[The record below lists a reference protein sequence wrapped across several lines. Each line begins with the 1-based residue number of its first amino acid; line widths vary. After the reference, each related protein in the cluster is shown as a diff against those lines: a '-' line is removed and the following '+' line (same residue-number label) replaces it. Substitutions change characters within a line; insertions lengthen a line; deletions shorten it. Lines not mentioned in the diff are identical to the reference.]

1 MLLALLV
8 QLIPALAAQ
17 QAPFATQ
24 SRLVLVPVTV
34 SDPRGRSIDGLDAD
48 AFTLYDNGQRRD
60 VTVDTIGTGVA
71 PLALVVAVQ
80 AAGISQPVLDKVAKI
95 GAMVQPLL
103 TGERGCAALLTF
115 SDDLRW
121 LSECTRDANQI
132 TRAFRNI
139 VPGAP
144 KSARML
150 DAIAAATDRLR
161 ALPNRRRV
169 LLLISES
176 RDRGS
181 ESELQPVIQDLLA
194 EGISVYAAN
203 YSAYKTAFTTRAP
216 KESRPVPP
224 DPRRP
229 PPGNDV
235 ESRNGAP
242 PGMGAPMDILG
253 GFGELFRLGKE
264 NTSEALTK
272 ATGGAVYSFAR
283 LKGLEEAIQKLAG
296 EVHSQYLLS
305 FAPSADPKPGFHSLR
320 VDVKAA
326 GATVRARPGYW
337 VR

>member
-1 MLLALLV
+1 MLLALLFP
-8 QLIPALAAQ
+8 LIPVLSAQ
-17 QAPFATQ
+17 PAPFATQ

-34 SDPRGRSIDGLDAD
+34 ADTKGRSIDGLEAD

-80 AAGISQPVLDKVAKI
+80 AAGISQPVLDKVGKI
-95 GAMVQPLL
+95 GAMIQPLL
-103 TGERGCAALLTF
+103 SGERGCAALLAF
-115 SDDLRW
+115 AEDLRW

-132 TRAFRNI
+132 TRAFQNI
-139 VPGAP
+139 APGAP
-144 KSARML
+144 KTARLL
-150 DAIAAATDRLR
+150 DAVSAAADRLR
-161 ALPNRRRV
+161 SLPNRRRV

-203 YSAYKTAFTTRAP
+203 YSAFKTAFTTRTP
-216 KESRPVPP
+216 KEQKPVPP

-229 PPGNDV
+229 PPGNDL

-242 PGMGAPMDILG
+242 PGMGAPVDILG
-253 GFGELFRLGKE
+253 GFGELFRLGSV
-264 NTSEALTK
+264 NTTEALTK

-283 LKGLEEAIQKLAG
+283 LKGLEEAIQKLAA

-305 FAPSADPKPGFHSLR
+305 FAPPSDPQPGFHSLR

-326 GATVRARPGYW
+326 AAIVRARPGYW

>member
-1 MLLALLV
+1 MLFALLIS
-8 QLIPALAAQ
+8 LLPAIAAQ
-17 QAPFATQ
+17 PAPFATQ

-34 SDPRGRSIDGLDAD
+34 TDAKGRAVDGLESG
-48 AFTLYDNGQRRD
+48 AFTVFDNGQRRD
-60 VTVDTIGTGVA
+60 IAVDTIGTGVA

-80 AAGISQPVLDKVAKI
+80 AAGISQPVLEKVAKI
-95 GAMVQPLL
+95 GAMIQPLL
-103 TGERGCAALLTF
+103 TGERGCAAVLAF
-115 SDDLRW
+115 AEELRW

-132 TRAFRNI
+132 SRAFMSI
-139 VPGAP
+139 APGAP
-144 KSARML
+144 KTARML
-150 DAIAAATDRLR
+150 DAVAAATDRLR
-161 ALPNRRRV
+161 ALPDRRRV

-203 YSAYKTAFTTRAP
+203 YSAYKTAFTSRGP
-216 KESRPVPP
+216 KEVDPVPP

-229 PPGNDV
+229 PPGNDL

-242 PGMGAPMDILG
+242 PGMGAPVDILG
-253 GFGELFRLGKE
+253 GFGELFRLGGV

-283 LKGLEEAIQKLAG
+283 LKGLEEAIQKLSG
-296 EVHSQYLLS
+296 ELHSQYLLS
-305 FAPSADPKPGFHSLR
+305 FAPAGDAKPGFRSLR
-320 VDVKAA
+320 VDVRAP
-326 GATVRARPGYW
+326 GVRIRARPGYW